1 MKKVRVG
8 IIGAG
13 GIANA
18 HLAAYSNCE
27 NAEVAAICDVSIPKA
42 YKMMEE
48 VNAEM
53 AKGGYMVISGRVNKR
68 FFYEKIGCAAEL
80 NNDKEE

>member
-1 MKKVRVG
+1 
-8 IIGAG
+8 
-13 GIANA
+13 
-18 HLAAYSNCE
+18 
-27 NAEVAAICDVSIPKA
+27 
-42 YKMMEE
+42 MMEE